1 MNTATHSSH
10 ILLASDTVYAKIIYR
25 GKNILSPNLSG
36 ITTMHELY
44 STVASATKQLHGMV
58 TLSLR
63 NLTQGWNISRSL
75 IISA

>member
-25 GKNILSPNLSG
+25 GKNILSLNLSG

-44 STVASATKQLHGMV
+44 
-58 TLSLR
+58 
-63 NLTQGWNISRSL
+63 RSEEHTSEL
-75 IISA
+75 QSQR